1 MPDPSRH
8 ARTGSA
14 AASAAITAITAPDN
28 QSDPAPVTAPRHISF
43 RTWEGVDGF
52 TTGAAAGTGVAEGRL
67 VIVAAAETIEH
78 TDPHNGTVRTYEA
91 ATWTSPVWA
100 PGGEANER
108 VEANERTET
117 SARTGVTEV
126 IASWNAITPPG
137 TWVEVSVRGTT
148 STGRRT
154 KWYVLA
160 RWCAGDSEAD
170 LRRSTVSQ
178 QGDADADANA
188 DILRTRAGTTLT
200 DLQLQLRLCRPTGS
214 TTTPRVS
221 LVAACASA
229 LPKDPTVPLSRGS
242 GAIGTVLDVPAY
254 SQMVHT
260 GHYPEWNGG
269 GEAWCSPT
277 STAMVLDHFGLG
289 PSTTATDWVDL
300 PDENRPQVD
309 HAARSVFDHSFGG
322 AGNWAFNTAYAG
334 ACGARAYVTR
344 LRSLV
349 EAESFIAAGIPLV
362 CSVSFTKDELDGAG
376 YDTLGHLLVLVGFDA
391 AGDVVVNDPASH
403 DLADDT
409 AVRVTY
415 RRDQFENIW
424 VPRSGGTVYVITPPG
439 HTLPRVPDPSERNW
453 A

>member
-1 MPDPSRH
+1 MPDLSR
-8 ARTGSA
+8 RRPTGSTGATA
-14 AASAAITAITAPDN
+14 AMSMIDDRPDPTP
-28 QSDPAPVTAPRHISF
+28 STAPRHISF
-43 RTWEGVDGF
+43 HAWEGADGF
-52 TTGAAAGTGVAEGRL
+52 ATGTAAGTGIDEGRL
-67 VIVAAAETIEH
+67 VIAAAAETLEH
-78 TDPHNGTVRTYEA
+78 TDPHTGTARTYDA
-91 ATWTSPVWA
+91 ATWISPVWA
-100 PGGEANER
+100 PEGEANER

-214 TTTPRVS
+214 TATPRVS

-277 STAMVLDHFGLG
+277 STAMVLDHLGLG
-289 PSTTATDWVDL
+289 PVAAVTDWVDL

-309 HAARSVFDHSFGG
+309 HAARGVFDHSFGG

-334 ACGARAYVTR
+334 VCGARAYVTR
-344 LRSLV
+344 LRSLA
-349 EAESFIAAGIPLV
+349 EAEVFIAAGIPLV

-376 YDTLGHLLVLVGFDA
+376 YDTRGHLLVLVGFDA
-391 AGDVVVNDPASH
+391 DGDVVVNDPASH
-403 DLADDT
+403 NLSDDS

-415 RRDQFENIW
+415 RREQFESIW

-439 HTLPRVPDPSERNW
+439 QALPRPLVPSEPNW
-453 A
+453 G